1 MRREEEEQSGF
12 QANIE
17 IHSRE
22 EIELKEEHFATLTQS
37 LFSQKKCWEFILSV
51 QKRGEWRNYIIPK
64 KLLGL
69 VNFCWMQFSNNVW
82 SSGPLLARQKYRL
95 GLLEGPVGPQPSPRG
110 PLRLPYNKPTN
121 KRHLLKD

>member
-17 IHSRE
+17 IHNRE
-22 EIELKEEHFATLTQS
+22 EIKLKKEHFATLTQS

-64 KLLGL
+64 KLLRHG
-69 VNFCWMQFSNNVW
+69 QF
-82 SSGPLLARQKYRL
+82 LLDAILQ
-95 GLLEGPVGPQPSPRG
+95 
-110 PLRLPYNKPTN
+110 
-121 KRHLLKD
+121 